1 MEKIRMKNFSKDI
14 GIIHFIGIGGIGMSG
29 IAEIL
34 FNLGYKISGS
44 DITKSSNV
52 DRLKKIGIKIFIGQ
66 KAKNINDVS
75 IIVISSAI
83 KEDNIELVAGALNKI
98 PIVRRADMLA
108 ELMRFKKSISVGGSH
123 GKTTTTSL
131 ISSLLEGAKFDPT
144 VVNGGIIEAYGTNA
158 RLGKSD
164 WMVVEADES
173 DGTFIKLPST
183 YVVITNIDREHI
195 DFYKTFDNLNRAFR
209 NFVENIPFYGV
220 AFICIDSPD
229 AENLCKDIKY
239 RKVITY
245 GFNKKADL
253 TVSNIKIIDYITYFD
268 ITVNKSHLSKKR
280 FIKNIAISL
289 PGEHNIR
296 NALAAISV
304 ALELGIKEQ
313 VIKNSLLNF
322 KGVERRF
329 SFVGSVNNIK
339 IIDDYAHHPT
349 EIKNTLKA
357 AKLLCRGK
365 LIVVFEPH
373 RYSRIIDLYDD
384 FINSFSDA
392 DFLYVTKIYSAG
404 EKKIKEINEKIIVS
418 SIRKI
423 GHKNVYYFKD
433 ENYMENELSKI
444 ALNNDFIIFL
454 GAGSI
459 SKKARSMQ
467 KSMLKLIKN
476 KL

>member
-1 MEKIRMKNFSKDI
+1 MKKNSMKPFSKDI
-14 GIIHFIGIGGIGMSG
+14 GVIHFIGIGGIGMSG

-34 FNLGYKISGS
+34 CNLGYKISGS
-44 DITKSSNV
+44 DINKSSNV
-52 DRLKKIGIKIFIGQ
+52 NRLIEMGIKVHIGQ
-66 KAKNINDVS
+66 RAENIKNVS

-83 KEDNIELVAGALNKI
+83 PEDNVELVAGALNKI

-123 GKTTTTSL
+123 GKTTTTSF
-131 ISSLLEGAKFDPT
+131 ISSLLEGANLDPT

-164 WMVVEADES
+164 WMIVEADES

-220 AFICIDSPD
+220 AFVCIDSPD
-229 AENLCKDIKY
+229 TENLCKDIKY
-239 RKVITY
+239 RKLITY
-245 GFNKKADL
+245 GFNRKSDL
-253 TVSNIKIIDYITYFD
+253 MISNVKVKNYLTYFD
-268 ITVNKSHLSKKR
+268 ITINKSNLSKKK
-280 FIKNIAISL
+280 FIKNIAIPI
-289 PGEHNIR
+289 PGDHNIR
-296 NALAAISV
+296 NACASIAV
-304 ALELGIKEQ
+304 ALELDIKEKT
-313 VIKNSLLNF
+313 IKDVLLNF
-322 KGVERRF
+322 RGVERRF

-357 AKLLCRGK
+357 ARLLCNGK

-373 RYSRIIDLYDD
+373 RYSRIIDLYDE
-384 FINSFSDA
+384 FINSFFDA
-392 DFLYVTKIYSAG
+392 DILFVTKIYSAG
-404 EKKIKEINEKIIVS
+404 EKQITDINEKIIAK
-418 SIRKI
+418 SIQKM
-423 GHKNVYYFKD
+423 GHKNVKCFKD
-433 ENYMENELSKI
+433 EKCMEVELSEVSSS
-444 ALNNDFIIFL
+444 NDFIIFL

-459 SKKARSMQ
+459 SKKARSMEE
-467 KSMLKLIKN
+467 SMLKIIRKN
-476 KL
+476 

>member
-1 MEKIRMKNFSKDI
+1 MKHFSKDI
-14 GIIHFIGIGGIGMSG
+14 GVIHFIGIGGIGMSG

-34 FNLGYKISGS
+34 YNLGYKISGS
-44 DITKSSNV
+44 DINKSSNV
-52 DRLKKIGIKIFIGQ
+52 NRLIEMGIKIHIGQ
-66 KAKNINDVS
+66 SAENIKNVS

-83 KEDNIELVAGALNKI
+83 PEDNVELVAGALNRI

-123 GKTTTTSL
+123 GKTTTTSF
-131 ISSLLEGAKFDPT
+131 ISTLLEGAKLDPT

-164 WMVVEADES
+164 WMIVEADES

-195 DFYKTFDNLNRAFR
+195 DFYKTFDNLNKAFR

-229 AENLCKDIKY
+229 TENLCKDIKY
-239 RKVITY
+239 RKLITY
-245 GFNKKADL
+245 GFNRKSDL
-253 TVSNIKIIDYITYFD
+253 MISNVKVKNYLTYFD
-268 ITVNKSHLSKKR
+268 ITINKSNLSKNK
-280 FIKNIAISL
+280 FIKNIAIPI
-289 PGEHNIR
+289 PGDHNIR
-296 NALAAISV
+296 NACASIAV
-304 ALELGIKEQ
+304 ALELDIKEKT
-313 VIKNSLLNF
+313 IKDVLKNF
-322 KGVERRF
+322 RGVERRF

-357 AKLLCRGK
+357 ARLLCNGK

-373 RYSRIIDLYDD
+373 RFSRIIDLYDE
-384 FINSFSDA
+384 FINAFFDA
-392 DFLYVTKIYSAG
+392 DILFVTKIYSAG
-404 EKKIKEINEKIIVS
+404 EKQIADINEKIIAN
-418 SIRKI
+418 SIQKM
-423 GHKNVYYFKD
+423 GHKNVKCFKD
-433 ENYMENELSKI
+433 EKCMEVELSEVSSS
-444 ALNNDFIIFL
+444 NDFIIFL

-459 SKKARSMQ
+459 SKKARSMEE
-467 KSMLKLIKN
+467 SMLKIIRKN
-476 KL
+476 

>member
-1 MEKIRMKNFSKDI
+1 MKKNSMKPFSKDI

-34 FNLGYKISGS
+34 CNLGYKISGS
-44 DITKSSNV
+44 DINKSSNV
-52 DRLKKIGIKIFIGQ
+52 NRLIEMGIKVHIGQ
-66 KAKNINDVS
+66 RAENIKNVS

-83 KEDNIELVAGALNKI
+83 PEDNVELVAGALNKI

-123 GKTTTTSL
+123 GKTTTTSF
-131 ISSLLEGAKFDPT
+131 ISSLLEGAKLDPT

-164 WMVVEADES
+164 WMIVEADES

-220 AFICIDSPD
+220 AFVCIDSPD
-229 AENLCKDIKY
+229 TENLCKDIKY
-239 RKVITY
+239 RKLITY
-245 GFNKKADL
+245 GFNRKSDL
-253 TVSNIKIIDYITYFD
+253 MISNVKVKNYLTYFD
-268 ITVNKSHLSKKR
+268 ITINKSNLSKKK
-280 FIKNIAISL
+280 FIKNIAIPI
-289 PGEHNIR
+289 PGDHNIR
-296 NALAAISV
+296 NACASIAV
-304 ALELGIKEQ
+304 ALELDIKEKT
-313 VIKNSLLNF
+313 IKDVLLNF
-322 KGVERRF
+322 RGVERRF

-357 AKLLCRGK
+357 ARLLCNGK

-373 RYSRIIDLYDD
+373 RYSRIIDLYDE
-384 FINSFSDA
+384 FINSFFDA
-392 DFLYVTKIYSAG
+392 DILFVTKIYSAG
-404 EKKIKEINEKIIVS
+404 EKQITDINEKIIAK
-418 SIRKI
+418 SINKM
-423 GHKNVYYFKD
+423 GHKNVKCFKD
-433 ENYMENELSKI
+433 EKCMEVELSEVSSS
-444 ALNNDFIIFL
+444 NDFIIFL

-459 SKKARSMQ
+459 SKKARSMEE
-467 KSMLKLIKN
+467 SMLKIIRKN
-476 KL
+476 

>member
-1 MEKIRMKNFSKDI
+1 MKKNSMKPFSKDI
-14 GIIHFIGIGGIGMSG
+14 GVIHFIGIGGIGMSG

-34 FNLGYKISGS
+34 CNLGYKISGS
-44 DITKSSNV
+44 DINKSSNV
-52 DRLKKIGIKIFIGQ
+52 NRLIEMGIKVHIGQ
-66 KAKNINDVS
+66 RAENIKNVS

-83 KEDNIELVAGALNKI
+83 PEDNVELVAGALNKI

-123 GKTTTTSL
+123 GKTTTTSF
-131 ISSLLEGAKFDPT
+131 ISSLLEGAKLDPT

-220 AFICIDSPD
+220 AFVCIDSPD

-239 RKVITY
+239 RKLITY
-245 GFNKKADL
+245 GFNRKSDL
-253 TVSNIKIIDYITYFD
+253 MISNVKVKNYLTYFD
-268 ITVNKSHLSKKR
+268 ITINKSNLSKKK
-280 FIKNIAISL
+280 FIKNIAIPI
-289 PGEHNIR
+289 PGDHNIR
-296 NALAAISV
+296 NACASIAV
-304 ALELGIKEQ
+304 ALELDIKEKT
-313 VIKNSLLNF
+313 IKDVLLNF
-322 KGVERRF
+322 RGVERRF

-357 AKLLCRGK
+357 ARLLCNGK

-373 RYSRIIDLYDD
+373 RYSRIIDLYDE
-384 FINSFSDA
+384 FINSFFDA
-392 DFLYVTKIYSAG
+392 DILFVTKIYSAG
-404 EKKIKEINEKIIVS
+404 EKQITDINEKIIAN
-418 SIRKI
+418 SIQKI
-423 GHKNVYYFKD
+423 GHKNVKCFKD
-433 ENYMENELSKI
+433 EKCMEVELSEVSSS
-444 ALNNDFIIFL
+444 NDFIIFL

-459 SKKARSMQ
+459 SKKARSMEE
-467 KSMLKLIKN
+467 SMLKIIRKN
-476 KL
+476 

>member
-1 MEKIRMKNFSKDI
+1 MKKNSMKPFSKDI

-34 FNLGYKISGS
+34 CNLGYKISGS
-44 DITKSSNV
+44 DINKSSIVN
-52 DRLKKIGIKIFIGQ
+52 RLIEMGIKVHIGQ
-66 KAKNINDVS
+66 SAENIKNVS

-83 KEDNIELVAGALNKI
+83 PEDNVELVAGALNKI

-123 GKTTTTSL
+123 GKTTTTSF
-131 ISSLLEGAKFDPT
+131 ISSLLEGAKLDPT

-164 WMVVEADES
+164 WMIVEADES

-220 AFICIDSPD
+220 AFVCIDSPD
-229 AENLCKDIKY
+229 TENLCKDIKY
-239 RKVITY
+239 RKLITY
-245 GFNKKADL
+245 GFNRKSDL
-253 TVSNIKIIDYITYFD
+253 MISNVKVKNYLTYFD
-268 ITVNKSHLSKKR
+268 ITINKSNLSKKK
-280 FIKNIAISL
+280 FIKNIAIPI
-289 PGEHNIR
+289 PGDHNIR
-296 NALAAISV
+296 NACASIAV
-304 ALELGIKEQ
+304 ALELDIKEKT
-313 VIKNSLLNF
+313 IKDVLLNF
-322 KGVERRF
+322 RGVERRF

-357 AKLLCRGK
+357 ARLLCNGK

-373 RYSRIIDLYDD
+373 RYSRIIDLYDE
-384 FINSFSDA
+384 FINSFFDA
-392 DFLYVTKIYSAG
+392 DILFVTKIYSAG
-404 EKKIKEINEKIIVS
+404 EKQITDINEKIIAK
-418 SIRKI
+418 SINKM
-423 GHKNVYYFKD
+423 GHKNVKCFKD
-433 ENYMENELSKI
+433 EKCMEVELSEVSSS
-444 ALNNDFIIFL
+444 NDFIIFL

-459 SKKARSMQ
+459 SKKARSMEE
-467 KSMLKLIKN
+467 SMLKIIRKN
-476 KL
+476 

>member
-1 MEKIRMKNFSKDI
+1 MKKNSMKPFSKDI
-14 GIIHFIGIGGIGMSG
+14 GVIHFIGIGGIGMSG

-34 FNLGYKISGS
+34 YNLGYKISGS
-44 DITKSSNV
+44 DINKSSNV
-52 DRLKKIGIKIFIGQ
+52 NRLIEMGIKVHIGQ
-66 KAKNINDVS
+66 RAENIKNVS

-83 KEDNIELVAGALNKI
+83 PEDNVELVAGALNKI

-123 GKTTTTSL
+123 GKTTTTSF
-131 ISSLLEGAKFDPT
+131 ISSLLEGAKLDPT

-164 WMVVEADES
+164 WMIVEADES

-220 AFICIDSPD
+220 AFVCIDSPD
-229 AENLCKDIKY
+229 TENLCKDIKY
-239 RKVITY
+239 RKLITY
-245 GFNKKADL
+245 GFNRKSDL
-253 TVSNIKIIDYITYFD
+253 MISNVKVKNYLTYFD
-268 ITVNKSHLSKKR
+268 ITINKSNLSKKK
-280 FIKNIAISL
+280 FIKNIAIPI
-289 PGEHNIR
+289 PGDHNIR
-296 NALAAISV
+296 NACASIAV
-304 ALELGIKEQ
+304 ALELDIKEKT
-313 VIKNSLLNF
+313 IKDVLLNF
-322 KGVERRF
+322 RGVERRF

-357 AKLLCRGK
+357 ARLLCNGK

-373 RYSRIIDLYDD
+373 RYSRIIDLYDE
-384 FINSFSDA
+384 FINSFFDA
-392 DFLYVTKIYSAG
+392 DILFVTKIYSAG
-404 EKKIKEINEKIIVS
+404 EKQITDINEKIIAK
-418 SIRKI
+418 SIQKM
-423 GHKNVYYFKD
+423 GHKNVKCFKD
-433 ENYMENELSKI
+433 EKCMEVELSEVSSS
-444 ALNNDFIIFL
+444 NDFIIFL

-459 SKKARSMQ
+459 SKKARSMEE
-467 KSMLKLIKN
+467 SMLKIIRKN
-476 KL
+476 

>member
-1 MEKIRMKNFSKDI
+1 MKPFSKDI

-34 FNLGYKISGS
+34 CNLGYKISGS
-44 DITKSSNV
+44 DINKSSNV
-52 DRLKKIGIKIFIGQ
+52 NRLIEMGIKINIGQ
-66 KAKNINDVS
+66 SAENIKNVS

-83 KEDNIELVAGALNKI
+83 PEDNVELVAGALNKI

-123 GKTTTTSL
+123 GKTTTTSF
-131 ISSLLEGAKFDPT
+131 ISSLLEGAKLDPT

-164 WMVVEADES
+164 WMIVEADES

-220 AFICIDSPD
+220 AFVCIDSPD
-229 AENLCKDIKY
+229 TENLCKDIKY
-239 RKVITY
+239 RKLITY
-245 GFNKKADL
+245 GFNRKSDL
-253 TVSNIKIIDYITYFD
+253 MISNVKVKNYLTYFD
-268 ITVNKSHLSKKR
+268 ITINKSNLSKKK
-280 FIKNIAISL
+280 FIKNIAIPI
-289 PGEHNIR
+289 PGDHNIR
-296 NALAAISV
+296 NACASIAV
-304 ALELGIKEQ
+304 ALELDIKEKT
-313 VIKNSLLNF
+313 IKDVLLNF
-322 KGVERRF
+322 RGVERRF

-357 AKLLCRGK
+357 ARLLCNGK
-365 LIVVFEPH
+365 LIVVFQPH
-373 RYSRIIDLYDD
+373 RYSRIIDLYDE
-384 FINSFSDA
+384 FINSFFDA
-392 DFLYVTKIYSAG
+392 DILFVTKIYSAG
-404 EKKIKEINEKIIVS
+404 EKQITDINEKIIAK
-418 SIRKI
+418 SIQKM
-423 GHKNVYYFKD
+423 GHKNVKCFKD
-433 ENYMENELSKI
+433 EKCMEVELSEVSSS
-444 ALNNDFIIFL
+444 NDFIIFL

-459 SKKARSMQ
+459 SKKARSMEE
-467 KSMLKLIKN
+467 SMLKIIRKN
-476 KL
+476 

>member
-1 MEKIRMKNFSKDI
+1 MKKNSMKPFSKDI
-14 GIIHFIGIGGIGMSG
+14 GVIHFIGIGGIGMSG

-34 FNLGYKISGS
+34 CNLGYKISGS
-44 DITKSSNV
+44 DINKSSNV
-52 DRLKKIGIKIFIGQ
+52 NRLIEMGIKVHIGQ
-66 KAKNINDVS
+66 RAENIKNVS

-83 KEDNIELVAGALNKI
+83 PEDNIELVAGALNKI

-123 GKTTTTSL
+123 GKTTTTSF
-131 ISSLLEGAKFDPT
+131 ISSLLEGAKLDPT

-220 AFICIDSPD
+220 AFVCIDSPD
-229 AENLCKDIKY
+229 TENLCKDIKY
-239 RKVITY
+239 RKLITY
-245 GFNKKADL
+245 GFNRKSDL
-253 TVSNIKIIDYITYFD
+253 MISNVKVKNYLTYFD
-268 ITVNKSHLSKKR
+268 ITINKSNLSKKK
-280 FIKNIAISL
+280 FIKNIAIPI
-289 PGEHNIR
+289 PGDHNIR
-296 NALAAISV
+296 NACASIAV
-304 ALELGIKEQ
+304 ALELDIKEKT
-313 VIKNSLLNF
+313 IKDVLLNF
-322 KGVERRF
+322 RGVERRF

-357 AKLLCRGK
+357 ARLLCNGK

-373 RYSRIIDLYDD
+373 RYSRIIDLYDE
-384 FINSFSDA
+384 FINSFFDA
-392 DFLYVTKIYSAG
+392 DILFVTKIYSAG
-404 EKKIKEINEKIIVS
+404 EKQITDINEKIIAK
-418 SIRKI
+418 SIQKM
-423 GHKNVYYFKD
+423 GHKNVKCFKD
-433 ENYMENELSKI
+433 EKCMEVELSEVSSS
-444 ALNNDFIIFL
+444 NDFIIFL

-459 SKKARSMQ
+459 SKKARSMEE
-467 KSMLKLIKN
+467 SMLKIIRKN
-476 KL
+476 

>member
-1 MEKIRMKNFSKDI
+1 MKPFSKDI

-34 FNLGYKISGS
+34 CNLGYKISGS
-44 DITKSSNV
+44 DINKSSNV
-52 DRLKKIGIKIFIGQ
+52 NRLIEMGIKVHIGQ
-66 KAKNINDVS
+66 RAENIKNVS

-83 KEDNIELVAGALNKI
+83 PEDNVELVAGALNKI

-123 GKTTTTSL
+123 GKTTTTSF
-131 ISSLLEGAKFDPT
+131 ISSLLEGAKLDPT

-164 WMVVEADES
+164 WMIVEADES

-220 AFICIDSPD
+220 AFVCINSPD
-229 AENLCKDIKY
+229 TENLCKDIKY
-239 RKVITY
+239 RKLITY
-245 GFNKKADL
+245 GFNRKSDL
-253 TVSNIKIIDYITYFD
+253 MISNVKVKNYLTYFD
-268 ITVNKSHLSKKR
+268 ITINKSNLSKKK
-280 FIKNIAISL
+280 FIKNIAIPI
-289 PGEHNIR
+289 PGDHNIR
-296 NALAAISV
+296 NACASIAV
-304 ALELGIKEQ
+304 ALELDIKEKT
-313 VIKNSLLNF
+313 IKDVLLNF
-322 KGVERRF
+322 RGVERRF

-357 AKLLCRGK
+357 ARLLCNGK

-373 RYSRIIDLYDD
+373 RYSRIIDLYDE
-384 FINSFSDA
+384 FINSFFDA
-392 DFLYVTKIYSAG
+392 DILFVTKIYSAG
-404 EKKIKEINEKIIVS
+404 EKQITDINEKIIAK
-418 SIRKI
+418 SIQKM
-423 GHKNVYYFKD
+423 GHKNVKCFKD
-433 ENYMENELSKI
+433 EKCMEVELSEVSSS
-444 ALNNDFIIFL
+444 NDFIIFL

-459 SKKARSMQ
+459 SKKARSMEE
-467 KSMLKLIKN
+467 SMLKIIRKN
-476 KL
+476 